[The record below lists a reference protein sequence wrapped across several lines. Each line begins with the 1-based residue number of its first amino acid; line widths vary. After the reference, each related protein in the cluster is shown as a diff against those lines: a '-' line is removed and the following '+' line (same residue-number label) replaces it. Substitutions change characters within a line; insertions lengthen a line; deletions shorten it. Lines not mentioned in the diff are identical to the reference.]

1 MANMLGLLPHLSQ
14 QEIEMIAAVGWPK
27 VGSSGRGQSPCAN
40 FVKNSK
46 VWASR
51 LQRRRRTR
59 LHTAGHNDGGSN
71 STQIR

>member
-1 MANMLGLLPHLSQ
+1 VPSSATILSF
-14 QEIEMIAAVGWPK
+14 
-27 VGSSGRGQSPCAN
+27 S
-40 FVKNSK
+40 
-46 VWASR
+46 SR